1 MFISYLPELLANS
14 SACKNSPW
22 LVEKEEGGGEKGSNM
37 EKWYVLGFL
46 FNEWILLLLQKGF
59 LVPINYNKD
68 IRDKVY
74 CACLSIHSTF
84 QKSLSPLIMSVLLIT
99 LMTEI
104 VKQVL
109 KLYQSLY
116 QPIWVMTCSSFSY
129 IHFELTG
136 QGIFAL

>member
-1 MFISYLPELLANS
+1 M
-14 SACKNSPW
+14 
-22 LVEKEEGGGEKGSNM
+22 
-37 EKWYVLGFL
+37 
-46 FNEWILLLLQKGF
+46 
-59 LVPINYNKD
+59 PINYNKD

-109 KLYQSLY
+109 K
-116 QPIWVMTCSSFSY
+116 
-129 IHFELTG
+129 
-136 QGIFAL
+136 

>member
-1 MFISYLPELLANS
+1 MDPAIIAKRFSCANKLL
-14 SACKNSPW
+14 
-22 LVEKEEGGGEKGSNM
+22 
-37 EKWYVLGFL
+37 
-46 FNEWILLLLQKGF
+46 
-59 LVPINYNKD
+59 
-68 IRDKVY
+68 KVY

-84 QKSLSPLIMSVLLIT
+84 QNSLSPLIMSVLLIT

-116 QPIWVMTCSSFSY
+116 QPIWVMTCSLFSY